1 MPMESCQQMNPVEI
15 EQAITD
21 LAAQP
26 YDPVEFPYVC
36 QLRLD
41 LTIFTGSTQSN
52 LTVCYERGADIPVN
66 FTAYGL
72 SYDHFSFV
80 EVIA

>member
-1 MPMESCQQMNPVEI
+1 M
-15 EQAITD
+15 
-21 LAAQP
+21 
-26 YDPVEFPYVC
+26 
-36 QLRLD
+36 
-41 LTIFTGSTQSN
+41 QSN
-52 LTVCYERGADIPVN
+52 LTVCFERGADIPVN